1 MLLVEVN
8 VLGLRFTRAFQGH
21 REALR
26 HTPRLPQWAQWRSGH
41 PRAAA

>member
-8 VLGLRFTRAFQGH
+8 VLGLRFTRAFQD
-21 REALR
+21 RRQVLR
-26 HTPRLPQWAQWRSGH
+26 HTPRLPQWRQWRAAH